1 MSKVDKDL
9 LEYRNLLQ
17 TPKEFK
23 EGFGWSTA
31 AGIIFCG
38 LVMLPGSIYLGLMTG
53 AGMGSAATWV
63 TLILFSEIAR
73 RSLKTMNAQELVVLL
88 RAAGVIM
95 AADALMPG
103 GPLGGLVYR
112 AFLVSSDAIRDAGMR
127 DAFPAWFCPS
137 PDSPAIINRE
147 LLHADWFIPVVL
159 VIFCIVVGAI
169 NRYTLGYA
177 LFRLT
182 SDVEKLPYPMAPI
195 QAQGALAM
203 ADADAKKNDEPKDGA
218 NPMATLKPGAT
229 GGSSRNLRWRQFSL
243 GAAAGIAFGMIQV
256 GIPAVTGLFLE
267 KPLFLLP
274 QPFIDLTRATEG
286 FLPATPTGLT
296 VDLGIVLIGFI
307 LPFWAVVGTFC
318 AIALTLMLNP
328 ILFHTGVLSTWK
340 PGMDTVNT
348 TFANSVDFWMS
359 FGIGAGLAIAVISI
373 WSTIRDVRAKLREI
387 RATRSERGETT
398 NLWAVPAGR
407 GDYPVWIALALYG
420 LSASATI
427 AVCWYLLPKSFSMLS
442 FLIIFAFIYSPL
454 MSYVNARL
462 LGLSGQG
469 VDIPFVKETA
479 FILSGAKGI
488 AVWLAPIPIE
498 NHGGQ
503 AQALRVNE
511 LTGVRFWSLI
521 KTELIAMPVL
531 ILLSF
536 VFWAFI
542 WKANAVPSDAFPAA
556 QVNWELR
563 AKNDALMFTSTF
575 VPPGETEASI
585 ADSEFMRAIHPEV
598 IGVGFGGTTIAFIA
612 ASFFGLPTL
621 LIYGFIRGLGQFPH
635 MMMLEIVGAM
645 LGRFYLERRFG
656 RDEFRRTMPTVL
668 AGYFTGVGLIGMGTI
683 ALRLVQQAVQSA
695 RI

>member
-1 MSKVDKDL
+1 MLKIDKNL
-9 LEYRNLLQ
+9 LEYRNLLK
-17 TPKEFK
+17 TPDTFR
-23 EGFGWSTA
+23 EGFGWSTV

-53 AGMGSAATWV
+53 TGMGSAATWV
-63 TLILFSEIAR
+63 TLILFSEITR
-73 RSLKTMNAQELVVLL
+73 RALKSMNAQELVVLL
-88 RAAGVIM
+88 RAAGIIM

-127 DAFPAWFCPS
+127 DAFPAWFCPP
-137 PDSPAIINRE
+137 PDSPAIMDRE
-147 LLHADWFIPVVL
+147 LLHADWLIPVVL
-159 VIFCIVVGAI
+159 VVFTVVVGTI

-195 QAQGALAM
+195 QALGALAL
-203 ADADAKKNDEPKDGA
+203 ADADAKKEAPKDGVT
-218 NPMATLKPGAT
+218 PMAALKPGEAT
-229 GGSSRNLRWRQFSL
+229 GSRSPRWRQFSL
-243 GAAAGIAFGMIQV
+243 GTAAGIAFGMFQV
-256 GIPAVTGLFLE
+256 GIPAITGLIFE
-267 KPLFLLP
+267 KPFFFLP
-274 QPFIDLTRATEG
+274 QPFVDLTRATEG
-286 FLPATPTGLT
+286 VLPATPTGLT
-296 VDLGIVLIGFI
+296 IDLGIVLIGFI

-318 AIALTLMLNP
+318 AIALTMVLNP
-328 ILFHTGVLSTWK
+328 LLFHSGILHTWK

-359 FGIGAGLAIAVISI
+359 FGIGAGLAIAVVSI
-373 WSTIRDVRAKLREI
+373 WSTIRDVRAKLKDI
-387 RATRSERGETT
+387 RAERAERGEAT

-407 GDYPVWIALALYG
+407 GDYPVWIALGLYA
-420 LSASATI
+420 LSAASTV
-427 AVCWYLLPKSFSMLS
+427 AVCWYLLPKTFGMLA
-442 FLIIFAFIYSPL
+442 FLIIFAFVYSPL

-462 LGLSGQG
+462 MGISGQS

-479 FILSGAKGI
+479 FMLSGAKGI
-488 AVWLAPIPIE
+488 AVWLAPIPLE

-521 KTELIAMPVL
+521 KTEVVAIPVL

-563 AKNDALMFTSTF
+563 TKNDALLFTSTF
-575 VPPGETEASI
+575 VAPGETEASI
-585 ADSEFMRAIHPEV
+585 KDSEFMRAIHPKV
-598 IGVGFGGTTIAFIA
+598 IAVGFGGTALAFIA
-612 ASFFGLPTL
+612 AGIFGLPTL
-621 LIYGFIRGLGQFPH
+621 LLYGFIRGLGQFPH
-635 MMMLEIVGAM
+635 VMMLEIVGAM

>member
-1 MSKVDKDL
+1 MSKADKDL

-17 TPKEFK
+17 APKEFK
-23 EGFGWSTA
+23 EGFGWSTV

-88 RAAGVIM
+88 RAAGIIM
-95 AADALMPG
+95 AADALLPG

-112 AFLVSSDAIRDAGMR
+112 AFLVTSDAIRDAGMR
-127 DAFPAWFCPS
+127 DAFPAWFCPP
-137 PDSPAIINRE
+137 PDSPAIANRE
-147 LLHADWFIPVVL
+147 LMHADWLIPVVL
-159 VIFCIVVGAI
+159 LVFCVVVGTI
-169 NRYTLGYA
+169 NRFTLGYA

-195 QAQGALAM
+195 QAQGALAL
-203 ADADAKKNDEPKDGA
+203 ADADAKKDGPKDGA
-218 NPMATLKPGAT
+218 KPMAALKPGDAT
-229 GGSSRNLRWRQFSL
+229 GSRSPRWRQFSL
-243 GAAAGIAFGMIQV
+243 GAAVGIAFGMLQV

-267 KPLFLLP
+267 RPLFLLP
-274 QPFIDLTRATEG
+274 QPFIDLTRTTEG
-286 FLPATPTGLT
+286 ILPATPTGLT
-296 VDLGIVLIGFI
+296 VDLGIVLLGFI

-318 AIALTLMLNP
+318 AIALTMVLNP
-328 ILFHTGVLSTWK
+328 ILFQTGVLHTWK

-373 WSTIRDVRAKLREI
+373 YSTIRDVRAKLKEI
-387 RATRSERGETT
+387 RAARAERGETT

-407 GDYPVWIALALYG
+407 GDYPVWIALAIYG
-420 LSASATI
+420 LSASATV
-427 AVCWYLLPKSFSMLS
+427 AVSWYLLPKSFGMLA
-442 FLIIFAFIYSPL
+442 FLVLFAFVYSPL

-462 LGLSGQG
+462 LGISGQS

-488 AVWLAPIPIE
+488 AVWLAPIPLE

-521 KTELIAMPVL
+521 KTELIALPIL

-556 QVNWELR
+556 QINWELR
-563 AKNDALMFTSTF
+563 TKNDALLYTSTF
-575 VPPGETEASI
+575 MPPGETETSI
-585 ADSEFMRAIHPEV
+585 TDSEFMRAIHPKV
-598 IGVGFGGTTIAFIA
+598 IAVGFGGTTIAFIIA
-612 ASFFGLPTL
+612 GILGLPTL

-635 MMMLEIVGAM
+635 VMMLEIVGAM

-668 AGYFTGVGLIGMGTI
+668 AGYFTGVGLIGMATI
-683 ALRLVQQAVQSA
+683 ALKLIQQAVLGGGL
-695 RI
+695 